1 MKVQSNGLSFLP
13 KLKSEHIELTSFSRM
28 RVDLAIQVLILYM
41 LSQPD
46 VSLQVLNKS
55 VAECFAYYGDPE
67 TSKTEI
73 FVQLFDQFFD
83 CLNVRSLSEWRLKG
97 KPNLKPSTTD
107 EQFKVWLI
115 MTTWNSNIFNFN
127 SG

>member
-13 KLKSEHIELTSFSRM
+13 KLKREHIELTSFSRM
-28 RVDLAIQVLILYM
+28 RVDLATQVLILYM

-46 VSLQVLNKS
+46 VTLQVLSKS

-83 CLNVRSLSEWRLKG
+83 CLNVHSLSEWRLKG
-97 KPNLKPSTTD
+97 KPNLKPYVSTSD
-107 EQFKVWLI
+107 E
-115 MTTWNSNIFNFN
+115 
-127 SG
+127 